1 MPVGL
6 KEGAIIS
13 LASLAILMIVILV
26 HLICYFRKRR
36 RTAADHNEMHIPVI
50 EPVQAKPSLDPSVSA
65 RPSFADRIRPVDE
78 SLRREEFSTHEENST
93 EAVPVPEVSEEI
105 EDNEMSPQT
114 TDTTPANETTLVND
128 TTSQEEAA
136 TQEPCVSS
144 PAAPTA
150 AAPTQQTI
158 SDTEKNP
165 RLLAFEQLMKD
176 LGGRIE

>member
-1 MPVGL
+1 MSL
-6 KEGAIIS
+6 KEKHAAIIAE
-13 LASLAILMIVILV
+13 L
-26 HLICYFRKRR
+26 
-36 RTAADHNEMHIPVI
+36 
-50 EPVQAKPSLDPSVSA
+50 EPFDDPQDRFQYIIDCAKSAPSLP
-65 RPSFADRIRPVDE
+65 E

-93 EAVPVPEVSEEI
+93 KAVPVPEVSEEI
-105 EDNEMSPQT
+105 EDNEISPQT